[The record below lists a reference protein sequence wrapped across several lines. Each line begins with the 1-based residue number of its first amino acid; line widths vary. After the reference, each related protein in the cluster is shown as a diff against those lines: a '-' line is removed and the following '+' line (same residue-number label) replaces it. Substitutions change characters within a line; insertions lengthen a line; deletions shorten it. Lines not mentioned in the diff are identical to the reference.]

1 MPYQKD
7 ATENKK
13 DKEKQK
19 EERREM
25 EGDVLGPAVHHVAL
39 LCVSSHSWLQQRREV
54 RMYLLAW
61 HKHCSGQKDLRASL
75 WGDVALA
82 AAGGGADWAAHAPFG
97 GGLGLWLR
105 IWFWLQRVIVG
116 GHGFGLSIPVCAD
129 IIAPGLWLT
138 LLLTL
143 LQSETDEGT
152 DVEKHNLTVTTMSTL
167 TLTFNTL

>member
-1 MPYQKD
+1 MV
-7 ATENKK
+7 
-13 DKEKQK
+13 
-19 EERREM
+19 
-25 EGDVLGPAVHHVAL
+25 GDVLGPAVYHVAL

-61 HKHCSGQKDLRASL
+61 HKHCSGQRDQRASL

-97 GGLGLWLR
+97 GGLRLRLR
-105 IWFWLQRVIVG
+105 IWFWFWLRCVIVG
-116 GHGFGLSIPVCAD
+116 GHGFGLSIPICAD

-152 DVEKHNLTVTTMSTL
+152 TQCYMCMVLYCTVCTTSSQTRL
-167 TLTFNTL
+167 SLLYCTHLCPVQF